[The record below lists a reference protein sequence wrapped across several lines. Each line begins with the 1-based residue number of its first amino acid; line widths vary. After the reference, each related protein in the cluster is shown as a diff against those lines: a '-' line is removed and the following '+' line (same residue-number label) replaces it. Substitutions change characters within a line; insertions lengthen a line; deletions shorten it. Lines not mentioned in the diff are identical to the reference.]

1 MTIAVTAA
9 STRTHMGREYSA
21 RSRRESGADEVTLGR
36 LAPDDRP
43 REKLERLG
51 VSVLGDN
58 ELLAV
63 IVGHGSQHRSALAV
77 ANDVL
82 STAGG
87 LHALPQIHRGR
98 LLRLA
103 GIGRAQA
110 SRLQAAVELGRRTLL
125 TPTAERPRFAHPRD
139 LARYL
144 APQYGSHPVERF
156 GVVLLDRKLRLLSV
170 RVVSVGSIDT
180 SLAHPREVFREALM
194 ASAAAVAVFHNHPSG
209 DPTPS
214 REDLAVTG
222 RLRQAGVVLGIDLV
236 DHVIL
241 ADERYY
247 SLKEAGLI

>member
-1 MTIAVTAA
+1 
-9 STRTHMGREYSA
+9 MGREYSA
-21 RSRRESGADEVTLGR
+21 RPARQSGGDDASVRRLS
-36 LAPDDRP
+36 PDDRP

-63 IVGHGSQHRSALAV
+63 IVGHGSQRRSALAV

-82 STAGG
+82 ATAGG
-87 LHALPQIHRGR
+87 LHALAHIHRGR
-98 LLRLA
+98 LLGLA

-125 TPTAERPRFAHPRD
+125 TPTPERPRFAHPRD

-144 APQYGSHPVERF
+144 APRYGSHPVERF
-156 GVVLLDRKLRLLSV
+156 GVVLLDTKLRLLSV
-170 RVVSVGSIDT
+170 RVVSIGSLDT

-194 ASAAAVAVFHNHPSG
+194 VSAAAVVVFHNHPSG

-214 REDLAVTG
+214 RDDLALTG

-247 SLKEAGLI
+247 SLKEAGQI